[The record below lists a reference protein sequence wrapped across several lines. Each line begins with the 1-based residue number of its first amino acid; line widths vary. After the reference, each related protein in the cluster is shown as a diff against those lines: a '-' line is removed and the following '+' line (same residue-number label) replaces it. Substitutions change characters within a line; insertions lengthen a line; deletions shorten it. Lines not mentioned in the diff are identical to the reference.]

1 MASSSSSSSS
11 KGKKKDQKSPVWA
24 LLGSL
29 KSRNPQGPSIAHQVD
44 RSMGLPAETRREAV
58 VDFLASMDKLIE
70 AGVRDGDRLFDQLAR
85 RGNRSKIAD
94 SFIADC
100 SAKRVLDPKNSNAA
114 MEAAA
119 KSARNSL
126 LVADSAMR
134 KAEKAAK
141 ELGIALVR
149 AGA

>member
-1 MASSSSSSSS
+1 MASSSSSSS
-11 KGKKKDQKSPVWA
+11 KDKKDQKSPVWA

-29 KSRNPQGPSIAHQVD
+29 KSRNPEGPSIAHQVD

-58 VDFLASMDKLIE
+58 NDFLASMDKLIE
-70 AGVRDGDRLFDQLAR
+70 AGVYDGDKLHNKLAR

-94 SFIADC
+94 AFIADC
-100 SAKRVLDPKNSNAA
+100 SAKRVLDPKNSPVA

-126 LVADSAMR
+126 LLASASMR